1 MHAKLRSFALATALG
16 IVPVSSAY
24 AAYDDVLADERK
36 SIDHYLSV
44 RSVLQFLGIVVE
56 TSQTPA
62 DRAIG
67 SAAQA
72 ITGVQ
77 TPDSAE
83 NLKNTVKAQQEYRKA
98 YDDVTQQL
106 GTYFNNQ

>member
-1 MHAKLRSFALATALG
+1 MHARLRSFALATALG
-16 IVPVSSAY
+16 IVPATSAF
-24 AAYDDVLADERK
+24 AAYDDVMADERK
-36 SIDHYLSV
+36 NVSDYLNV

-56 TSQTPA
+56 TAQSPA

-72 ITGVQ
+72 VTGVQ

-83 NLKNTVKAQQEYRKA
+83 NLKTTVKAQQEYQKA
-98 YDDVTQQL
+98 YDDVTRQL